1 MNFELREQVLF
12 DLYQMKLSK
21 KAVPLRADLRNKDR
35 YAKGAKTATLMEQ
48 GTKTKMYSTD
58 V

>member
-21 KAVPLRADLRNKDR
+21 KAVPLRADLRLEQRPLRLWSKDR
-35 YAKGAKTATLMEQ
+35 FAKGIMSKD
-48 GTKTKMYSTD
+48 KNVFD
-58 V
+58 